1 MVSILYLYDSVN
13 RKNKY
18 LMRDIIDRLEL
29 INESTGLAGR
39 RTGDVFR
46 NDAGDEITFDNII
59 FVPEKGGRLE
69 DKDLDDALASVDDK
83 VQWLNTRTGRTGGY
97 AIATFNGPDGP
108 LYFGRYLENV
118 KANFVS
124 NYVPNQ
130 VAGYKLATKTALK
143 AQAGLTPQELLTEK
157 TDLTVNDIITQLSV
171 SLGTNNPLYAVAYK
185 LATGEPLPMTFAA
198 PPGVSFSAF
207 RDYFCE
213 ILQPIAL
220 QRGQYTGNAGEAA
233 EIFLGGSFDGTLI
246 SFDFSKTAGLS
257 DSTMSNEDG
266 KYIKVSSKGGTG
278 ATASTKNLII
288 SIDELAHTPNGKK
301 LLEDHPEVVEML
313 REIAA
318 LGQVGAPLGLGVKF
332 DIIDDEDA
340 AQIRDLKD
348 TPPVKADEIDD
359 LGLSDN
365 LVRLAKSR
373 KPDNP
378 ERINLYF
385 HLIAAIAHKVA
396 KEVNETTGFSNAAA
410 DILNNGALVQ
420 VYTKAKEGKETW
432 TLDEFTTVYPGN
444 SIRGVYLSAA
454 KTYYSTGIKGNFTF
468 KIDRGRGVPE
478 DDKPSEM
485 RAKRIQPDKEFEK
498 KAADIALGR
507 EKPKKRT
514 PSKMGDVGRALR
526 K

>member
-1 MVSILYLYDSVN
+1 MYLCVN
-13 RKNKY
+13 TRRKNKY

-46 NDAGDEITFDNII
+46 NGDGDEITFDNIM
-59 FVPEKGGRLE
+59 FVPEQGGRLE
-69 DKDLDDALASVDDK
+69 DKDLDDAIVSVDDA
-83 VQWLNTRTGRTGGY
+83 VQWLNNRTSRTGGY

-108 LYFGRYLENV
+108 LYFGRYLDNI

-157 TDLTVNDIITQLSV
+157 TDLTANDIIKQLSV
-171 SLGTNNPLYAVAYK
+171 SLGVDNPLYTVAYN
-185 LATGEPLPMTFAA
+185 LSMGEPLPISFAA

-220 QRGQYTGNAGEAA
+220 QRGQYTVKAGDDPK
-233 EIFLGGSFDGTLI
+233 ILLDGSFDGTLI

-266 KYIKVSSKGGTG
+266 KYVKISSKGGTG
-278 ATASTKNLII
+278 ATASTKNLIN
-288 SIDELAHTPNGKK
+288 SVEELSHTPNGKK
-301 LLEDHPEVVEML
+301 VLDDHIETIELL
-313 REIAA
+313 REIVA
-318 LGQVGAPLGLGVKF
+318 LGQAGAPLGLGVKF

-348 TPPVKADEIDD
+348 TPPVKADKIDD

-365 LVRLAKSR
+365 LVKLAKSR

-378 ERINLYF
+378 ERISLYF
-385 HLIAAIAHKVA
+385 HLIAALAHKVA
-396 KEVNETTGFSNAAA
+396 KEVNETTEFSKAAA
-410 DILNNGALVQ
+410 DILNNGSLVQ
-420 VYTKAKEGKETW
+420 VYTTAKEGKESW
-432 TLDEFTTVYPGN
+432 TLDKFATVYPGN
-444 SIRGVYLSAA
+444 SIRGVYLSAS

-468 KIDRGRGVPE
+468 KIDRGKGIPE
-478 DDKPSEM
+478 DDKPGEM
-485 RAKRIQPDKEFEK
+485 RAKRIQTDKEFEK

-507 EKPKKRT
+507 EKPKERI
-514 PSKMGDVGRALR
+514 PSKMGDVGRSLR

>member
-1 MVSILYLYDSVN
+1 MVYTKYLYDIIN

-18 LMRDIIDRLEL
+18 LMRDIIDKLEL

-46 NDAGDEITFDNII
+46 NEAGDEITFDNIM

-69 DKDLDDALASVDDK
+69 SKDLDDALISVDDA
-83 VQWLNTRTGRTGGY
+83 VQWMNSRTGRTGGY
-97 AIATFNGPDGP
+97 AIATFNGPNGP

-118 KANFVS
+118 KADFVS

-130 VAGYKLATKTALK
+130 VAGYKLAIKTALK

-157 TDLTVNDIITQLSV
+157 TDLTANNIITQLAA
-171 SLGTNNPLYAVAYK
+171 SLGTDSPLYAVAYK
-185 LATGEPLPMTFAA
+185 LAMGEPLPISFAA
-198 PPGVSFSAF
+198 PEGISFSAF

-220 QRGQYTGNAGEAA
+220 QTGQYTVKAGDDP
-233 EIFLGGSFDGTLI
+233 EILLGGTFDGTLI
-246 SFDFSKTAGLS
+246 SFEFSKTAGLS
-257 DSTMSNEDG
+257 DSLITNETG
-266 KYIKVSSKGGTG
+266 RYIKVSSKAGKG
-278 ATASTKNLII
+278 ATASTKNLIN
-288 SIDELAHTPNGKK
+288 SVEELAHTPNGKK
-301 LLEDHPEVVEML
+301 VLDDHIETVELL

-332 DIIDDEDA
+332 DIINDEDI

-348 TPPVKADEIDD
+348 TRPVSADEIDD
-359 LGLSDN
+359 LGLSNN
-365 LVRLAKSR
+365 LVRLSKSR

-378 ERINLYF
+378 ERISLYF
-385 HLIAAIAHKVA
+385 HLIAAVAQKVA
-396 KEVNETTGFSNAAA
+396 KEVNETTGFSEAAS
-410 DILNNGALVQ
+410 DILNNGSLVQ
-420 VYTKAKEGKETW
+420 VYTTAKEGKEIW
-432 TLDEFTTVYPGN
+432 TLDKFATVYPGN
-444 SIRGVYLSAA
+444 GIKGVYLSAS

-468 KIDRGRGVPE
+468 KIDRGKGVPE
-478 DDKPSEM
+478 DDKPGEM
-485 RAKRIQPDKEFEK
+485 RTKRIPTDKEFEK

-507 EKPKKRT
+507 EKPKERI
-514 PSKMGDVGRALR
+514 PSKMGDVGRELR

>member
-1 MVSILYLYDSVN
+1 M
-13 RKNKY
+13 
-18 LMRDIIDRLEL
+18 
-29 INESTGLAGR
+29 STGLAGR
-39 RTGDVFR
+39 GTGDVFR
-46 NDAGDEITFDNII
+46 NSDGDEITFDNII
-59 FVPEKGGRLE
+59 FVPRQGGKLE
-69 DKDLDDALASVDDK
+69 YKDLNDALMTVDNA
-83 VQWLNTRTGRTGGY
+83 VQWLNNRTGRTGGY
-97 AIATFNGPDGP
+97 AIATFNGPRGP

-118 KANFVS
+118 KANFAS

-143 AQAGLTPQELLTEK
+143 AQAGLTPQELLIEK

-171 SLGTNNPLYAVAYK
+171 SLGTDNPLYAVAYK
-185 LATGEPLPMTFAA
+185 LAEGEPLPMTFAA

-220 QRGQYTGNAGEAA
+220 QKGQCTGNAGEAA
-233 EIFLGGSFDGTLI
+233 EIFLDGSFDGTLI

-257 DSTMSNEDG
+257 DSTMTKEDG

-288 SIDELAHTPNGKK
+288 GIDELSHTPNGKK
-301 LLEDHPEVVEML
+301 LLDEHPEVVEML

-332 DIIDDEDA
+332 DIIDDDDA
-340 AQIRDLKD
+340 AQIRALKD
-348 TPPVKADEIDD
+348 ALPVRADKIVD

-378 ERINLYF
+378 EKVSLYY

-396 KEVNETTGFSNAAA
+396 KEVNETTGFSKAAA

-420 VYTKAKEGKETW
+420 VCTEAREDRETW
-432 TLDEFTTVYPGN
+432 TLDKFNAVYPGN
-444 SIRGVYLSAA
+444 SIKGIYLSAS
-454 KTYYSTGIKGNFTF
+454 KTYYSTDIKGNFTF
-468 KIDRGRGVPE
+468 KIVRGEGSTR
-478 DDKPSEM
+478 
-485 RAKRIQPDKEFEK
+485 R
-498 KAADIALGR
+498 
-507 EKPKKRT
+507 
-514 PSKMGDVGRALR
+514 
-526 K
+526 

>member
-1 MVSILYLYDSVN
+1 
-13 RKNKY
+13 
-18 LMRDIIDRLEL
+18 MRDIIDTLEL
-29 INESTGLAGR
+29 ISESTGLAGR

-46 NDAGDEITFDNII
+46 NEAGDEIIFDNII

-69 DKDLDDALASVDDK
+69 GKDLDDALLSVDDS
-83 VQWLNTRTGRTGGY
+83 VQWMNSRTGRMGGY
-97 AIATFNGPDGP
+97 AIATFNSPDGP

-130 VAGYKLATKTALK
+130 VAGYKLASKTALK

-157 TDLTVNDIITQLSV
+157 TDLSANDIVVQLAT
-171 SLGTNNPLYAVAYK
+171 SLGTSNPLYSVAYK
-185 LATGEPLPMTFAA
+185 LAMGEPLPMTFAA
-198 PPGVSFSAF
+198 PSGISFSAF

-233 EIFLGGSFDGTLI
+233 EIFLGGGFDDTLI

-278 ATASTKNLII
+278 ATASTKNLIN
-288 SIDELAHTPNGKK
+288 SVNELSHTPDGKK
-301 LLEDHPEVVEML
+301 LLDSHPEVIEIL
-313 REIAA
+313 REMTA
-318 LGQVGAPLGLGVKF
+318 LGQVGAPLGLGVRF

-348 TPPVKADEIDD
+348 TPPVRADKIDD

-378 ERINLYF
+378 ERISLYF
-385 HLIAAIAHKVA
+385 HLIAAIAHRVA
-396 KEVNETTGFSNAAA
+396 KEVNETTGFSAAAA

-432 TLDEFTTVYPGN
+432 TLYEFDTVYPGN
-444 SIRGVYLSAA
+444 SIRGVYLSAS

-468 KIDRGRGVPE
+468 KIDRGKGLPE
-478 DDKPSEM
+478 DNQPGEM
-485 RAKRIQPDKEFEK
+485 RTKRIPTDKELEK
-498 KAADIALGR
+498 KAADIVLGR
-507 EKPKKRT
+507 ENPKEKITSR
-514 PSKMGDVGRALR
+514 MGNVGRSLR

>member
-1 MVSILYLYDSVN
+1 M
-13 RKNKY
+13 NKY
-18 LMRDIIDRLEL
+18 FMRDIIDKLEL

-39 RTGDVFR
+39 NAGDIFR
-46 NDAGDEITFDNII
+46 NEAGDEITFDSLT
-59 FVPEKGGRLE
+59 FVPEQGGRLE
-69 DKDLDDALASVDDK
+69 GKDLDDALISVDDA
-83 VQWLNTRTGRTGGY
+83 VQWMNKRTGRTGGF

-118 KANFVS
+118 KANYVS
-124 NYVPNQ
+124 NYVPNE
-130 VAGYKLATKTALK
+130 VAGYRLATKTALK
-143 AQAGLTPQELLTEK
+143 AQAGLTPQELLKEK
-157 TDLTVNDIITQLSV
+157 TDLTVNNIITQLAE
-171 SLGTNNPLYAVAYK
+171 SLGTDSPLYSVAYK
-185 LATGEPLPMTFAA
+185 LATGEPLPMTFAV
-198 PPGVSFSAF
+198 PPGVSFPAF

-233 EIFLGGSFDGTLI
+233 EIFLGGSFDDTLI

-257 DSTMSNEDG
+257 DSTMAKEDG
-266 KYIKVSSKGGTG
+266 KYIKVSSKGGNG

-301 LLEDHPEVVEML
+301 LLDDHPEVVEML

-348 TPPVKADEIDD
+348 TPPIKADEIDD

-365 LVRLAKSR
+365 LVRLAKTR

-378 ERINLYF
+378 ERISLYF
-385 HLIAAIAHKVA
+385 HLIAAVAHRVA
-396 KEVNETTGFSNAAA
+396 KEVNKETGFSKAAS

-420 VYTKAKEGKETW
+420 VYTKAREGKEVW
-432 TLDEFTTVYPGN
+432 TLDEFNTVYPGN
-444 SIRGVYLSAA
+444 SIRGVYLSAS

-468 KIDRGRGVPE
+468 KIDRGKGVPE
-478 DDKPSEM
+478 DDKPGEM
-485 RAKRIQPDKEFEK
+485 RTKRITTDKDFEK

-507 EKPKKRT
+507 DKPKERI
-514 PSKMGDVGRALR
+514 PSKMGDVGRSLR